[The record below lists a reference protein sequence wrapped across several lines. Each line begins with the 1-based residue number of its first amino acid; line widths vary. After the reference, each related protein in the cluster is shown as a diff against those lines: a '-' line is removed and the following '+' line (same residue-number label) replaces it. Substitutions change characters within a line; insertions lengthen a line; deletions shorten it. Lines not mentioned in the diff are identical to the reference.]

1 MNKVVIL
8 MFIFLVTSCDPMDD
22 KLVVLNTSKHKVL
35 VRTCFLD
42 GDTIYDTWGG
52 VRLIESETE
61 RVVAIMGNWES
72 EFRASGIEELS
83 FLVHNAAA
91 LNLAMGLDDDY
102 QSISDSLV
110 ARGEYVV
117 QSYTYD
123 DLEQIEWKVVYPES
137 HKNNSD

>member
-1 MNKVVIL
+1 
-8 MFIFLVTSCDPMDD
+8 
-22 KLVVLNTSKHKVL
+22 
-35 VRTCFLD
+35 
-42 GDTIYDTWGG
+42 
-52 VRLIESETE
+52 
-61 RVVAIMGNWES
+61 MGNWES

-91 LNLAMGLDDDY
+91 LNLATGLDDDY

-123 DLEQIEWKVVYPES
+123 DLEQIEWKVVYPDIHE
-137 HKNNSD
+137 NNAD